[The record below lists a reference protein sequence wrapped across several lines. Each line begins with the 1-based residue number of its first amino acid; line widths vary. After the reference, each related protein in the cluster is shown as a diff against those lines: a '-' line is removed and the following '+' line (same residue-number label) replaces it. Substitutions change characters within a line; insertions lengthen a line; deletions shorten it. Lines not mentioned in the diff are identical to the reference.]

1 MSAQSYQNEC
11 ELCWRGMGDS
21 QSTRRGSISERLNS
35 LFPIR
40 QFQVCGASGA
50 TSRVANLL
58 VAKDIVSHN
67 VGPFENSEC
76 YSCFCGVLLTCCISL
91 GDFAFLQS
99 QILIKSAIVV
109 SREKPR

>member
-21 QSTRRGSISERLNS
+21 QSTRRGSIFERLNS
-35 LFPIR
+35 LFPMR

-50 TSRVANLL
+50 TSRLL

-67 VGPFENSEC
+67 VGPFEGSEC
-76 YSCFCGVLLTCCISL
+76 YSWFCGVLLTC
-91 GDFAFLQS
+91 
-99 QILIKSAIVV
+99 
-109 SREKPR
+109 